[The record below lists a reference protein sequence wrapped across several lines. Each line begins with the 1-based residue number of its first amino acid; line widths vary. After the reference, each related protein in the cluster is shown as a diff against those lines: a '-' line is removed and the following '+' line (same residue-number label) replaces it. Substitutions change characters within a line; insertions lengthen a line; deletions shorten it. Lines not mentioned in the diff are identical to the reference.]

1 MNTQVNQPENILA
14 SDKIK
19 QKISELSDIKIKY
32 INLMFQLVKV
42 KNTLL
47 TEHISQLMKLL
58 INAINIKKD
67 PILEELDECF
77 ASIMLTYIFD
87 IYDLINDRLDIK
99 KHNDKHQKLISINIL
114 IEQQI
119 INYNPYYLNE
129 LKQTYLNV

>member
-1 MNTQVNQPENILA
+1 MFILQ
-14 SDKIK
+14 S
-19 QKISELSDIKIKY
+19 SR
-32 INLMFQLVKV
+32 
-42 KNTLL
+42 
-47 TEHISQLMKLL
+47 
-58 INAINIKKD
+58 
-67 PILEELDECF
+67 ILEELDECF

-99 KHNDKHQKLISINIL
+99 KYNDKHQKLISINIL